1 VGAIGDVQKLFE
13 FAPDGSLFNP
23 DGLIGSKTF
32 DLVMNK
38 LVTCLD
44 PEPPP
49 ANATVLTQDGTHT
62 VRVWVESL
70 PQVEGGD
77 ARAIFD
83 SCWLKWQ
90 QECDLE
96 YLPATSAANADVVVS
111 VGNVDGR
118 PGAKLAEAH
127 VGPPHKFRRQLT
139 MTIDAL
145 EEFAAT
151 PGRPSSQAGRTKPV
165 FAAMC
170 IHEIGHLLGLS
181 HHLHGG
187 GTAALGTVM
196 YPIHQPTITELH
208 DDDKDRI
215 TGIWGEPNVF

>member
-1 VGAIGDVQKLFE
+1 VGAIGNVQKLFE

-23 DGLIGSKTF
+23 DGLIGPKTF

-44 PEPPP
+44 PDKPP
-49 ANATVLTQDGTHT
+49 LDGPRRTSDGSRT

-70 PQVEGGD
+70 PEVEGGN
-77 ARAIFD
+77 AREIFD
-83 SCWLKWQ
+83 SCWLEWQ
-90 QECDLE
+90 GECDLE
-96 YLPATSAANADVVVS
+96 YIPATSPDNADVVVA
-111 VGNVDGR
+111 VGKVDGK

-127 VGPPHKFRRQLT
+127 VGPPHEFDKRLT
-139 MTIDAL
+139 MTIDER
-145 EEFAAT
+145 EEFATT
-151 PGRPSSQAGRTKPV
+151 PGRPSSQPDRTKPV

-181 HHLHGG
+181 HDLDGG

-196 YPIHQPTITELH
+196 YPIHQPTVIVLH
-208 DDDKDRI
+208 DDDKIRI
-215 TGIWGEPNVF
+215 RDIWGEPNVF